1 MRTIICIFLLVI
13 SFCRLDLNAQNQIL
27 IDSVSFGYYNGI
39 NNQHQIID
47 KYQITNNSEENYL
60 TWVALEP
67 INDRTDIEL
76 VHDYFKKRKGDFNL
90 IEMMFENLLDS
101 LPISIG
107 YTFIKNI
114 APKESFSYFISK
126 KEKASNFYRERIVLI
141 KRKEVERFLKMEID
155 SKYIYFY
162 QYSSIFLIEK

>member
-13 SFCRLDLNAQNQIL
+13 PFCRLDLNAQNQIL
-27 IDSVSFGYYNGI
+27 IDSVSFGYYNAI
-39 NNQHQIID
+39 TKQHQIID

-90 IEMMFENLLDS
+90 VEMMFENLLDS
-101 LPISIG
+101 LPINIG
-107 YTFIKNI
+107 YSFIKNI
-114 APKESFSYFISK
+114 APKESFSYYISK
-126 KEKASNFYRERIVLI
+126 KNMASNFYRERIVLI
-141 KRKEVERFLKMEID
+141 KRKEVEQYLKMKID
-155 SKYIYFY
+155 TKYVY
-162 QYSSIFLIEK
+162 QYSNIFLIEE